1 MAEINFL
8 PVCSYCKNVL
18 KDELD
23 WTIDELF
30 KCSTKYEA
38 KNYYLKAHGTAPY
51 KCPCCNG
58 IFTAIT
64 VPTKTTF
71 KEKKM
76 TENKNEKVD
85 NVNHPTHYADH
96 CSLECF
102 NVMKI
107 VLGPA
112 GTFEFCLGNAFKYL
126 WRHKFK
132 NGEEDVNKAGWYLT
146 KADQLYSEYQ
156 DNELFMEEKN
166 KLDQMMEL
174 YKMTKAGY
182 ME

>member
-1 MAEINFL
+1 
-8 PVCSYCKNVL
+8 
-18 KDELD
+18 
-23 WTIDELF
+23 
-30 KCSTKYEA
+30 
-38 KNYYLKAHGTAPY
+38 
-51 KCPCCNG
+51 
-58 IFTAIT
+58 
-64 VPTKTTF
+64 
-71 KEKKM
+71 M
-76 TENKNEKVD
+76 TEIKVKVD
-85 NVNHPTHYADH
+85 NVNHPSHYADH

-107 VLGPA
+107 VLGPV

-156 DNELFMEEKN
+156 DTELFMEEKN

>member
-1 MAEINFL
+1 MEEI
-8 PVCSYCKNVL
+8 K
-18 KDELD
+18 
-23 WTIDELF
+23 
-30 KCSTKYEA
+30 A
-38 KNYYLKAHGTAPY
+38 K
-51 KCPCCNG
+51 
-58 IFTAIT
+58 I
-64 VPTKTTF
+64 
-71 KEKKM
+71 
-76 TENKNEKVD
+76 D
-85 NVNHPTHYADH
+85 NVSHPSHYADH

-112 GTFEFCLGNAFKYL
+112 GAFQFCLGNAFKYL

-146 KADQLYSEYQ
+146 KASQLYSEYK
-156 DNELFMEEKN
+156 DNELFLEEKN